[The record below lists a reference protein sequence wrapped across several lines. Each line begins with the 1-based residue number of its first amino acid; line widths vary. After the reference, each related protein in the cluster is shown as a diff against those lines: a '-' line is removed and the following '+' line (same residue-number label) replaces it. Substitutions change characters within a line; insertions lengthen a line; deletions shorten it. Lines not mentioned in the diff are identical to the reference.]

1 MAVLRTPHRVL
12 RPRLAPFGGWSLPF
26 APTRALRL
34 VSHSARPP
42 SASRLGGALPPLTR
56 RAVGGSL
63 RSPPFFFGFR
73 FELRAPLRGVSLR
86 CSCPQ
91 FAPSPRAPIA
101 RWRWS
106 LFVGWRAVLRDPFL
120 RPRASR
126 SDAGS
131 PLPYDGGCLPPSRSP
146 RVFFMILFWL
156 RQLSPQSATSHL
168 EPVPFAW
175 SRSARPCGQ
184 PSSHHKKKGSKA
196 PFSKYYKISTKE
208 SLFSGARRVFCTVA
222 TPPFS

>member
-12 RPRLAPFGGWSLPF
+12 RPRFAPFGGWSLPF

-106 LFVGWRAVLRDPFL
+106 LFVGWRAVLRAPYL

-146 RVFFMILFWL
+146 RVFFIV
-156 RQLSPQSATSHL
+156 QGY
-168 EPVPFAW
+168 
-175 SRSARPCGQ
+175 RPELKN
-184 PSSHHKKKGSKA
+184 HKC
-196 PFSKYYKISTKE
+196 Y
-208 SLFSGARRVFCTVA
+208 
-222 TPPFS
+222 